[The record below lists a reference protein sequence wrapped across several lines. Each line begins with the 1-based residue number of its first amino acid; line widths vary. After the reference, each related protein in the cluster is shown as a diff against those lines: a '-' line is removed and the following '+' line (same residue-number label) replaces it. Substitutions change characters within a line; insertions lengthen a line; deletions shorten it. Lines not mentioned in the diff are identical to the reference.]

1 MTAKTGRRTS
11 RRAHTALLSS
21 LIYLALVVV
30 APIAHGRAAVLQSA
44 QTVESGHSD
53 QCAVIHVEAACV
65 LSGLAQ
71 IRGTTARDLR
81 LTDGSTGRITAGLPN
96 IPSTGSDISLT
107 HPARAPPSH

>member
-1 MTAKTGRRTS
+1 MTAKIRRRPS
-11 RRAHTALLSS
+11 RRAHIALLAS
-21 LIYLALVVV
+21 LVYLALAVV
-30 APIAHGRAAVLQSA
+30 APIAHGRAGVLQSA
-44 QTVESGHSD
+44 RTVESGHSD

-65 LSGLAQ
+65 LRGLAQ

-81 LTDGSTGRITAGLPN
+81 LTDGSTRRITAGLPD

>member
-1 MTAKTGRRTS
+1 MTLVRRHPGGRIW
-11 RRAHTALLSS
+11 TALLAS
-21 LIYLALVVV
+21 VVYV
-30 APIAHGRAAVLQSA
+30 ATVTWAPIAHGQTETLQSA

-81 LTDGSTGRITAGLPN
+81 LTDGTTGRITTGLPY
-96 IPSTGSDISLT
+96 IPFTGSDISLT

>member
-1 MTAKTGRRTS
+1 MLVRRHPGGRIWTAI
-11 RRAHTALLSS
+11 LSS

-30 APIAHGRAAVLQSA
+30 VPIAHGRAAVLQSA

-81 LTDGSTGRITAGLPN
+81 LTDGSTGRIAPGLPD